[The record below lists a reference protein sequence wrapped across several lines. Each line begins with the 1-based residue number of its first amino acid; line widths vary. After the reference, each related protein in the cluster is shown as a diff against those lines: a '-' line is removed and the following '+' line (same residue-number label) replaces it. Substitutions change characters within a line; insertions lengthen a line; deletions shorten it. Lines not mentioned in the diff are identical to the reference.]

1 MVVATLMLAAACGG
15 TTDETTDTSVAG
27 PVSDTTVGESSP
39 PTGGDEPTKVA
50 LLLPGPITDGGWD
63 QIPYEGFVVVGN
75 PKGADAETGELEI
88 RAMVDQLAL
97 ALEEFATLEFMS

>member
-1 MVVATLMLAAACGG
+1 M
-15 TTDETTDTSVAG
+15 
-27 PVSDTTVGESSP
+27 
-39 PTGGDEPTKVA
+39 
-50 LLLPGPITDGGWD
+50 
-63 QIPYEGFVVVGN
+63 VGN